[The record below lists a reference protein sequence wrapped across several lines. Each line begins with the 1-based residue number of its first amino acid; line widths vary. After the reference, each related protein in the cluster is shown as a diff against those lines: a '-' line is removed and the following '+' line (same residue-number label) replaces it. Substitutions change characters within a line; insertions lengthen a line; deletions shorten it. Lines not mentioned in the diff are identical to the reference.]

1 MFGIPTRD
9 GVRLSYPQEEDRSK
23 RAILP
28 LFKPIF
34 MADLYG
40 GNTLRGLRGRL
51 PQTRPE
57 GTEHVCGRFRAA

>member
-9 GVRLSYPQEEDRSK
+9 GVKLSYPQEDDRSK

-34 MADLYG
+34 TG
-40 GNTLRGLRGRL
+40 VI
-51 PQTRPE
+51 PSE
-57 GTEHVCGRFRAA
+57 G